1 MTSWRDTASAQAQA
15 DLDGLLEPTL
25 GFAQQSLDER
35 GEFYP
40 YAVVVNIAG
49 EQEMIMAE
57 APTEQPESTS
67 VIDSIT
73 RDLASHRDNYRAV
86 AVVADVRVR
95 EAGTNAIRVTL
106 GAQRRPG
113 DVGRPAIHS
122 AEVPGRLRVWRT
134 TGGYSWPVGLVSHSA

>member
-15 DLDGLLEPTL
+15 DLDGLLEPAL
-25 GFAQQSLDER
+25 GFAQQSLGER

-95 EAGTNAIRVTL
+95 EAGTDAIRVTL
-106 GAQRRPG
+106 EHREGPVMSVVLPYTRRKF
-113 DVGRPAIHS
+113 R
-122 AEVPGRLRVWRT
+122 
-134 TGGYSWPVGLVSHSA
+134 GGYVFGELQGATAGPSVW